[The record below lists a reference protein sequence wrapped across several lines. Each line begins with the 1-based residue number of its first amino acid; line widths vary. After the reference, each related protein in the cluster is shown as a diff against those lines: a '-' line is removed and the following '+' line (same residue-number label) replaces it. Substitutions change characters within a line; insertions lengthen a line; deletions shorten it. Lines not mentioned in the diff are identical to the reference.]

1 MLQYL
6 RSRAIYD
13 YYSVFVSPM
22 IIKYKKKKKY
32 RRTYDS
38 IDSVDPNVA
47 TDETTDGEKE
57 RLTYIYT
64 WVHYQ
69 RYRKWI

>member
-22 IIKYKKKKKY
+22 IIKYKKK
-32 RRTYDS
+32 RS
-38 IDSVDPNVA
+38 IVEHMIQLILSI
-47 TDETTDGEKE
+47 
-57 RLTYIYT
+57 LT
-64 WVHYQ
+64 
-69 RYRKWI
+69 